1 MENRN
6 KIKDIFKYLLQI
18 KRLSNKIVRNV
29 SDYDKSYWESD
40 LNHMGGCFI
49 SKDGTKEWWLKVNKK
64 AKGIYDQFFKIL
76 LDTEKNGEK
85 TEILWGHG
93 LFGWSTGE
101 QKIIHPF
108 LITRMEIT
116 FDEKLDA
123 LLLTPI
129 GKTIM
134 ETNFLRNINEFP
146 MDELINI
153 EKEFNF
159 KCLDPRKFDEISPVF
174 EEIMK
179 KCSTSNFKISYK
191 DNFAGVNKINVTEN
205 PYIYNSPIIIVRKN
219 NINFWESE
227 LEETIKYIDGS
238 LEIPKPVEALAE
250 EQEILQSEYDR
261 GQWNEVKKNILF
273 PLPSN
278 EEQREIVR
286 RLCDNYG
293 VVVEGPPGTGKSH
306 TIANL
311 ICHLL
316 AHGKRVLVTS
326 ETDRALKVL
335 SHMIPKEIRPLCMN
349 VTSNETGSIENMDLC
364 VRQIVDNLSVDGE
377 SLYNDIKNLEEELK
391 ENKKQQRELEEKLR
405 SYSKAE
411 SSDISIN
418 GKNHKMADVIKW
430 LKDNEDEYCYI
441 KDQININQMSP
452 LSNEEFNRIVELLT
466 FLGKDDIKQ
475 INLMKPLLDKLP
487 SYEEISHKMQNL
499 NRLTAE
505 EDKFRENLIGW
516 QIPKNT
522 KCNLDSL
529 YESASN
535 AIECLNK
542 FENCGMGGLVRL
554 FRKSKIIRDNVRN
567 FLYKCNSN
575 LLKISRLNEET
586 GKHLIEIP
594 NQVPLEKFIDDFD
607 KVYDEFMSKGHI
619 GVIFKAINRSC
630 MYILKD
636 CKVDME
642 DICTVDQIIAVRLY
656 LERKEI
662 EQQLICTWNLFVS
675 QYDMEK
681 IKVNSDRP
689 IIKIEQYIEN
699 ISVLCNWDNDVKN
712 DILDRLHDIMIP
724 ENLNWYSADTFN
736 KIIKAVN
743 SIKSL
748 DENENLKAY
757 FIVLKKLIMSIR
769 GLEELYTAIETN
781 DLNKIKT
788 CYDNIERLRIRK
800 GDVTELNNFLEKLKK
815 SCPKLTEELLNTND
829 YRKYKHFNKAW
840 QWKQLNCYINKI
852 NSIDNEALINEY
864 KQKKSL
870 ESFIINSLIGK
881 KTWLNQIKIISK
893 TEQRKLISWME
904 AVKRIG
910 NGKGKLV
917 TTYRRIAQREME
929 NCRNIIPVWIM
940 PFNKV
945 IENFKLSKEKFDVVI
960 FDESSQSDIFSICAL
975 MRAKKA
981 VIVGDDK
988 QIGPENIGIEEISVN
1003 RLIKEYLN
1011 EIPQAQWFDLRTSLY
1026 DTALRVFPNRLMLKE
1041 HFRSVPEIIQFS
1053 NNFYYNKSIIPLRK
1067 VSSNNFL
1074 NPPVVAVK
1082 VENALR
1088 SEKKSVNIKEAAELV
1103 EKVVECCNNKNYSG
1117 MSMGVISLLGDD
1129 QSQLIEDLLRNRL
1142 GEKEVLRRKLIC
1154 GDAYSFQGDERD
1166 VMFLS
1171 MVAANNM
1178 KFAPLTKESDRRR
1191 FNVAGSRARNQ
1202 MWVFHSIDLK
1212 DLNPNCARYA
1222 LLKYCE
1228 NYGEYKY
1235 EFNLNYIFKYQ
1246 LQREIYNRI
1255 KEMGYKIIPQIKIG
1269 VYNIDF
1275 IIEGECNRAAVI
1287 CEGDKDNNID
1297 IVNALLQQ
1305 INLERIG
1312 WNFIRIKASEYYLNK
1327 EDALEKVCEKLN
1339 ELGIERCTNNEPVSR
1354 LQII

>member
-6 KIKDIFKYLLQI
+6 KIKNIFKYLLQI
-18 KRLSNKIVRNV
+18 KRLSNKKVRNV

-40 LNHMGGCFI
+40 LSHMGGCFI
-49 SKDGTKEWWLKVNKK
+49 SKDSSKEWWLKINKK
-64 AKGIYDQFFKIL
+64 AKGIYDQFFRIL

-85 TEILWGHG
+85 TEIIWGHG

-101 QKIIHPF
+101 QKIIHPLF
-108 LITRMEIT
+108 ITKMEIT

-159 KCLDPRKFDEISPVF
+159 KCIDPRRFDEIKPVL
-174 EEIMK
+174 EEIIK
-179 KCSTSNFKISYK
+179 KCSTPNFKISYN
-191 DNFAGVNKINVTEN
+191 DNFAGVNKVNVTDE

-219 NINFWESE
+219 NINLWERE
-227 LEETIKYIDGS
+227 LEEIIKYIDDNFD
-238 LEIPKPVEALAE
+238 IPKPVEALVE
-250 EQEILQSEYDR
+250 EKEILQSDSDKS
-261 GQWNEVKKNILF
+261 QWNEVKKNLLF

-335 SHMIPKEIRPLCMN
+335 SDKIPKEIRPLCMN
-349 VTSNETGSIENMDLC
+349 VTSNETGSIENMDLS
-364 VRQIVDNLSVDGE
+364 VRQIVDNLSVDRE
-377 SLYNDIKNLEEELK
+377 SLCNDIKNLEEELK

-405 SYSKAE
+405 NYCKAE
-411 SSDISIN
+411 SSDINVN
-418 GKNHKMADVIKW
+418 GKNYKMADVVKW
-430 LKDNEDEYCYI
+430 IKDNENEYSYI
-441 KDQININQMSP
+441 KDPVNINQMNP
-452 LSNEEFNRIVELLT
+452 LSNEEFNRIIELLT
-466 FLGKDDIKQ
+466 FLGKDDIIQ

-487 SYEEISHKMQNL
+487 CYEEISDKMQNL
-499 NRLTAE
+499 NKLAAE
-505 EDKFRENLIGW
+505 ADKFRGNLTGW
-516 QIPKNT
+516 QIPKDT
-522 KCNLDSL
+522 KCNLDNL
-529 YESASN
+529 YESANN

-542 FENCGMGGLVRL
+542 FQNCGMEGFIRL

-567 FLYKCNSN
+567 ILYKCNSN
-575 LLKISRLNEET
+575 LLKISRLDEEL

-594 NQVPLEKFIDDFD
+594 NQMPLEKFINDFD

-619 GVIFKAINRSC
+619 GVIFKAVNRNC

-642 DICTVDQIIAVRLY
+642 GICNTDQIIAVRLY

-662 EQQLICTWNLFVS
+662 EQQLICTWNLFAS

-681 IKVNSDRP
+681 IKINNDEP
-689 IIKIEQYIEN
+689 IIKIEQHIEN
-699 ISVLCNWDNDVKN
+699 ISMLCSWDTDVKK
-712 DILDRLHDIMIP
+712 DILDRLHDIRIP
-724 ENLNWYSADTFN
+724 ENLNWYSINTFN

-743 SIKSL
+743 SIKNL
-748 DENENLKAY
+748 DEYENLKAY

-769 GLEELYTAIETN
+769 GLEGLYTAIETN
-781 DLNKIKT
+781 DLNKIKD

-800 GDVTELNNFLEKLKK
+800 GDVIELNNILEKLKK
-815 SCPKLTEELLNTND
+815 ICPKLTEELLNTND

-840 QWKQLNCYINKI
+840 QWRQLYCYINKV

-870 ESFIINSLIGK
+870 ESFIINSLIEK
-881 KTWLNQIKIISK
+881 KTWLNQIKVISQA
-893 TEQRKLISWME
+893 EQRKLISWME

-917 TTYRRIAQREME
+917 TTYRRIAQTEIE

-945 IENFKLSKEKFDVVI
+945 IENFKLSKEKFDVII

-988 QIGPENIGIEEISVN
+988 QIGPENIGIEEISIN

-1053 NNFYYNKSIIPLRK
+1053 NSFYYNKSIIPLRK
-1067 VSSNNFL
+1067 VDSKNSL
-1074 NPPVVAVK
+1074 NPPIAAVK

-1088 SEKKSVNIKEAAELV
+1088 SEKKSVNIKEATELV
-1103 EKVVECCNNKNYSG
+1103 EKVIECCNNKNYSD

-1142 GEKEVLRRKLIC
+1142 GEKELLRRKLIC

-1171 MVAANNM
+1171 MVIANNM

-1235 EFNLNYIFKYQ
+1235 EFYLNYIFKYK
-1246 LQREIYNRI
+1246 LQREIYSRI

-1275 IIEGECNRAAVI
+1275 IIEGESNKAAVI
-1287 CEGDKDNNID
+1287 CEGDKDNNMD
-1297 IVNALLQQ
+1297 IANALMQQ

-1312 WNFIRIKASEYYLNK
+1312 WNFIRVKASEYYLNK
-1327 EDALEKVCEKLN
+1327 ENTLEKVCDKLN
-1339 ELGIERCTNNEPVSR
+1339 ELGIEKCINNESVGR